1 MPSNDQLEKIS
12 ALLCWAMTGL
22 LTVLAAFS
30 MGLGTG
36 EFSVSEPGTSL
47 GLLGGAIV
55 LCPKTPIPWLLRA
68 ILAVLL
74 AAHL

>member
-1 MPSNDQLEKIS
+1 MPTNSQLEKINV
-12 ALLCWAMTGL
+12 LLGWAMTGL

-30 MGLGTG
+30 VGLGTG
-36 EFSVSEPGTSL
+36 EFSVSEPGISL
-47 GLLGGAIV
+47 GLLGEAIA